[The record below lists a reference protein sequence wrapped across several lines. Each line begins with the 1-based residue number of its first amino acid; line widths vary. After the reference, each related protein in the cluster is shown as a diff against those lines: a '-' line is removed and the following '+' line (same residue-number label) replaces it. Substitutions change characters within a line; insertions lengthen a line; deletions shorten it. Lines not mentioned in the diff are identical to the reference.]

1 MTHDIP
7 AMHDVSNR
15 MRRLGLLATIAVV
28 ISGCYDDGL
37 SKRYPVSGTVS
48 YNGKPVEKGVIT
60 FISDGGDGRSATGTI
75 EGGSYSLTTLTP
87 GDGAFP
93 GKYKVTVDSRSP
105 DMAAAE
111 AAGKAKGATSV
122 MIPQDFVAKAYKK
135 AKSAVP
141 SKYNSV
147 GKTDLTAEVKEGNN
161 TFPFDLKD

>member
-1 MTHDIP
+1 
-7 AMHDVSNR
+7 
-15 MRRLGLLATIAVV
+15 MREEFKRVRRVGLLAAIGVV

-48 YNGKPVEKGVIT
+48 YKGKPVEKGVIN
-60 FISDGGDGRSATGTI
+60 FIPDGGDGRSATGTI
-75 EGGSYSLTTLTP
+75 ADGAFSLTTLTP
-87 GDGAFP
+87 GDGAFV

-141 SKYNSV
+141 DKYNSA
-147 GKTDLTAEVKEGNN
+147 GKTDLNAEVKEESNKF
-161 TFPFDLKD
+161 TFELKD